1 MQLISEKTLQDI
13 EESFGLDLLDKNRK
27 NDIMKEMVS
36 LISSRAGIRIM
47 KELSEDEAKE
57 FNRIPD
63 ENIEEMENYLLTKNP
78 NAKEIFEEEAQK
90 TKKELLNTKI

>member
-1 MQLISEKTLQDI
+1 MQLISEKTLQEI
-13 EESFGLDLLDKNRK
+13 EESFGLDLLDKSKK
-27 NDIMKEMVS
+27 NDIMREMVG

-47 KELSEDEAKE
+47 KELSEDEARE
-57 FNRIPD
+57 FNQIPE

-90 TKKELLNTKI
+90 AKAELLNTRI